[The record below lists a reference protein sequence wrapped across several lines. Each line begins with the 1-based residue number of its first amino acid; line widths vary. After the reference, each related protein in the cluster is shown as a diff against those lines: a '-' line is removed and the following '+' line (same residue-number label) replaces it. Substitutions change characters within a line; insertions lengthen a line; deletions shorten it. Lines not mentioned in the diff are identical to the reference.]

1 MKGTIK
7 TLFNKRTTKQ
17 KTLGK
22 IVVGVEIENR
32 LELQELT
39 QECCEA
45 IEHLNNCIDKLN
57 KFELK
62 AKVSTGALEALE
74 KAYNAFVKSN
84 TENQKRSEADL
95 VEAGRRLEF
104 LSSSKHQ
111 HQ

>member
-1 MKGTIK
+1 MKGIIK
-7 TLFNKRTTKQ
+7 RLFNKRTTKQ

-39 QECCEA
+39 QECCEV

-62 AKVSTGALEALE
+62 AKVSTGTLGELE
-74 KAYNAFVKSN
+74 KAYDVFVKSN
-84 TENQKRSEADL
+84 TENQKKSEADL
-95 VEAGRRLEF
+95 VEAGRRLEL
-104 LSSSKHQ
+104 LSSLKHQ

>member
-1 MKGTIK
+1 MKSIIK
-7 TLFNKRTTKQ
+7 RLFNKRTTKQ

-39 QECCEA
+39 QECCKA

-62 AKVSTGALEALE
+62 ASISIIK
-74 KAYNAFVKSN
+74 
-84 TENQKRSEADL
+84 
-95 VEAGRRLEF
+95 
-104 LSSSKHQ
+104 
-111 HQ
+111 

>member
-1 MKGTIK
+1 MKGIIK
-7 TLFNKRTTKQ
+7 RLFNKRTTKQ
-17 KTLGK
+17 KILGK

-39 QECCEA
+39 QECCEV

-62 AKVSTGALEALE
+62 AKVSTGTLGELE
-74 KAYNAFVKSN
+74 KAYDAFVKSN
-84 TENQKRSEADL
+84 TENQKKSEADL
-95 VEAGRRLEF
+95 VEAGRRLEL
-104 LSSSKHQ
+104 LSSLKHQ